1 MTAGMIVWL
10 CLGGLLG
17 LGLLVGLL
25 RIFGGTRSVDL
36 VVAARNLFQHTK
48 RTLLLGGA
56 IAAVT
61 VFLVLLT
68 GLSTGIRETMFRTA
82 TTLMSGDINVGGFYK
97 VTAGQGV
104 PVVVDYEKI
113 EAITRETVPELSYQT
128 ERVRGWAKL
137 VSDSGSTQVGIG
149 GIDIAKEPEFKR
161 VVQLASGNL
170 DDLSKPGTILL
181 FEGQAKKLDVKV
193 GDPLTFTA
201 PTTRG
206 ASNTLDVRVVAIGR
220 DLGLLSSWNTYVS
233 AESLRTLYQIAP
245 TATGAIHMH
254 LKPEALDKVPAIMER
269 LRKRLAAAGY
279 RMMDPESQ
287 PFFMKFEK
295 VSREDWTGQKL
306 DVTSWEDELAFFSWT
321 LKAVRGLSVL
331 LIAIL
336 LAIVVVGIMN
346 TMWIAIRERTREIG
360 TLRAIGMQREQVVR
374 QFLIEALLL
383 GLFSTVI
390 GAALGGA
397 IALGLDAAQ
406 ISVPLA
412 IKFFLLSD
420 HLFLSVHPMAL
431 VASVAAITL
440 VTGLAALFPSL
451 RAARLEPVTAM
462 QHFG

>member
-1 MTAGMIVWL
+1 MTPWIIPAVV
-10 CLGGLLG
+10 LGGLLA
-17 LGLLVGLL
+17 LGLLTGLL
-25 RIFGGTRSVDL
+25 WIFGGTRSVDL
-36 VVAARNLFQHTK
+36 IVAARSLFQHTK
-48 RTLLLGGA
+48 RTLLLGTA

-61 VFLVLLT
+61 AFLVLLT

-97 VTAGQGV
+97 VTEGQGV
-104 PVVVDYEKI
+104 PVVVDYPKI
-113 EAITRETVPELSYQT
+113 EAIIKEAVPELSYET

-137 VSDSGSTQVGIG
+137 VSDTGSLQVQIG
-149 GIDIAKEPEFKR
+149 GIDIAQEPEFKN

-170 DDLSKPGTILL
+170 DELAKPGTILL
-181 FEGQAKKLDVKV
+181 FENQAKKLEVKV
-193 GDPLTFTA
+193 GDALTFTA

-245 TATGAIHMH
+245 TATGAIHLH
-254 LKPEALDKVPAIMER
+254 LKPVALARVPAIMER
-269 LRKRLAAAGY
+269 LRQRLAAAGY
-279 RMMDPESQ
+279 RMMDPEGQ

-321 LKAVRGLSVL
+321 LKAVRVISVL
-331 LIAIL
+331 LITIL

-383 GLFSTVI
+383 GLGGTLI
-390 GAALGGA
+390 GAAVGG
-397 IALGLDAAQ
+397 LVGLAVNAARVP
-406 ISVPLA
+406 VPLGV
-412 IKFFLLSD
+412 KFFLLSD
-420 HLFLSVHPMAL
+420 HLFLSVHPSAL
-431 VASVAAITL
+431 LASVAAITL
-440 VTGLAALFPSL
+440 ITGLAALYPSL

-462 QHFG
+462 QHF

>member
-1 MTAGMIVWL
+1 MSPLMILGIVAGALVAL
-10 CLGGLLG
+10 AVLAGLA
-17 LGLLVGLL
+17 LV
-25 RIFGGTRSVDL
+25 FGGTRRVDFL
-36 VVAARNLFQHTK
+36 VAARSLFQHTK

-61 VFLVLLT
+61 AFLVLLT

-104 PVVVDYEKI
+104 PVVVDFAKI
-113 EAITRETVPELSYQT
+113 EEITREAVPELSYQT

-137 VSDSGSTQVGIG
+137 VSDSGSLQVGIG
-149 GIDIAKEPEFKR
+149 GIDIAKEPEFKQ
-161 VVQLASGNL
+161 VVQLVSGNL
-170 DDLSKPGTILL
+170 DELAKPGTILL
-181 FEGQAKKLDVKV
+181 FESQAKKLEVKV
-193 GDPLTFTA
+193 GDALTFTA

-206 ASNTLDVRVVAIGR
+206 ASNTLDVRVVAIGE

-233 AESLRTLYQIAP
+233 AESLRALYQIAP
-245 TATGAIHMH
+245 TATGAIHLH
-254 LKPEALDKVPAIMER
+254 LKPQALDQVPAIMER
-269 LRKRLAAAGY
+269 LRRRLAAAGY

-287 PFFMKFEK
+287 PFWMKFEK

-321 LKAVRGLSVL
+321 LKAVRGISVL
-331 LIAIL
+331 LITIL

-374 QFLIEALLL
+374 QFLIEAVLL
-383 GLFSTVI
+383 GLCSTVI

-397 IALGLDAAQ
+397 VALAVNAAKV
-406 ISVPLA
+406 SVPLA
-412 IKFFLLSD
+412 MKFFLLSD
-420 HLFLSVHPMAL
+420 HLFLAVHLSAL
-431 VASVAAITL
+431 LASIGAITSI
-440 VTGLAALFPSL
+440 TGLAALYPSL

>member
-1 MTAGMIVWL
+1 
-10 CLGGLLG
+10 
-17 LGLLVGLL
+17 
-25 RIFGGTRSVDL
+25 VDL
-36 VVAARNLFQHTK
+36 LVAARNLFQHTK
-48 RTLLLGGA
+48 RTLLLGAA

-61 VFLVLLT
+61 AFLVLLT

-104 PVVVDYEKI
+104 PVVVDFAKI
-113 EAITRETVPELSYQT
+113 EAITKDAIPELSYQT
-128 ERVRGWAKL
+128 ERVRGWAKV
-137 VSDSGSTQVGIG
+137 VSDSGSLQVGIG
-149 GIDIAKEPEFKR
+149 GIDIAKEPEFKK
-161 VVQLASGNL
+161 VVQLVSGDL
-170 DDLSKPGTILL
+170 DDLAKPGTILL
-181 FEGQAKKLDVKV
+181 FESQAKKLEVKV
-193 GDPLTFTA
+193 GDALTFTA

-245 TATGAIHMH
+245 TATGAIHLH
-254 LKPEALDKVPAIMER
+254 LKPQALDQVPAIMER

-279 RMMDPESQ
+279 RIMDPEAQ

-321 LKAVRGLSVL
+321 IKAVRGISVL
-331 LIAIL
+331 LITIL

-374 QFLIEALLL
+374 QFEALLL
-383 GLFSTVI
+383 GLCSTVI

-397 IALGLDAAQ
+397 VALAVNAAKV
-406 ISVPLA
+406 SVPLA
-412 IKFFLLSD
+412 MKFFLLSD
-420 HLFLSVHPMAL
+420 HLFLAVHPSAL
-431 VASVAAITL
+431 LASVGAITL
-440 VTGLAALFPSL
+440 ITGLAALYPSL